1 MAPCDK
7 VRWHRLERAKG
18 PELLCVVWWSAAR
31 EAAGGPRDPRG
42 ADPRLYLPE
51 GRLPGTRHGPSFWQH
66 PHPGQSSLYG
76 LATRRRA
83 DVLDA
88 RVLLFGGQALG
99 GRWA

>member
-31 EAAGGPRDPRG
+31 EAAGGPKDPRG

-51 GRLPGTRHGPSFWQH
+51 GRLPGTRHGPSFGYVLI
-66 PHPGQSSLYG
+66 PARARSIK
-76 LATRRRA
+76 ARRA
-83 DVLDA
+83 LGLTQLQMQVQRGRAVLPADDD
-88 RVLLFGGQALG
+88 
-99 GRWA
+99 